1 MEEVKK
7 LRKER
12 ADREKRERAQKDEI
26 QKLKNDKGA
35 VAECSAFFHVS
46 GLFFEPS
53 RTFLTRFFVYYR

>member
-26 QKLKNDKGA
+26 QKLKNDKGTI
-35 VAECSAFFHVS
+35 AECSAFLYAS
-46 GLFFEPS
+46 GLFLKPS
-53 RTFLTRFFVYYR
+53 RFFCDPFFVTFR

>member
-35 VAECSAFFHVS
+35 VAECSAFFYVS
-46 GLFFEPS
+46 GLFFKPS

>member
-1 MEEVKK
+1 MEEVKR

-35 VAECSAFFHVS
+35 VAECSAFYMLLEYF
-46 GLFFEPS
+46 
-53 RTFLTRFFVYYR
+53 